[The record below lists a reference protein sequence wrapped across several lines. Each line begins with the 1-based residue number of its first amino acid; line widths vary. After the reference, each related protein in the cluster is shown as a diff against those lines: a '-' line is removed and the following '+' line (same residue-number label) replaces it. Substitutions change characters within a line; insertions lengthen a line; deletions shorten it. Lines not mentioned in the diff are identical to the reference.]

1 MSNERTHKDL
11 KSHVKRHIPKGW
23 LSELRITYRLIMEAV
38 NDIRRTGLMMNIIII
53 TMIAAILT
61 IFGALFRTAIS
72 STKLANS
79 LESVLEISV
88 YVKPNIDPNLVKTEI
103 EKIKEVKSIRLIPKE
118 TSWKEFQP
126 TLGISMS
133 ENPLP
138 DVLRV
143 KVKKQEHTIP
153 VLNKIKSTLIGVE
166 DVGYA
171 KELGQKIQFITHI
184 INTTAIISVIV
195 VALLTITII
204 NNTIQLVIQSR
215 KEEIE
220 IMRLMGVSNRYIRI
234 PLVLQGAFYGCVAGF
249 ISVVPLNVVHGVLL
263 KVHNFAMVS
272 SPALAQNTVITVLMI
287 VGIVFGATGSL
298 LSIKKHLQV

>member
-1 MSNERTHKDL
+1 
-11 KSHVKRHIPKGW
+11 V
-23 LSELRITYRLIMEAV
+23 
-38 NDIRRTGLMMNIIII
+38 
-53 TMIAAILT
+53 
-61 IFGALFRTAIS
+61 
-72 STKLANS
+72 
-79 LESVLEISV
+79 
-88 YVKPNIDPNLVKTEI
+88 
-103 EKIKEVKSIRLIPKE
+103 
-118 TSWKEFQP
+118 
-126 TLGISMS
+126 

-143 KVKKQEHTIP
+143 KVKKPEQTVP
-153 VLNKIKSTLIGVE
+153 VLNKIKSSCTGVE

-171 KELGQKIQFITHI
+171 KELGQKVQFVTHI

-220 IMRLMGVSNRYIRI
+220 IMRLMGVSNQFIRI

-249 ISVVPLNVVHGVLL
+249 LSVIPLNVVQGVLL
-263 KVHNFAMVS
+263 KVHNFAMVP
-272 SPALAQNTVITVLMI
+272 SPPLAQNVVIATLMI
-287 VGIVFGATGSL
+287 IGIVFGAGGSL

>member
-1 MSNERTHKDL
+1 MSNERAKNL
-11 KSHVKRHIPKGW
+11 KTRVKRHIPKDW
-23 LSELRITYRLIMEAV
+23 LSELRITYRIIMEAV
-38 NDIRRTGLMMNIIII
+38 NDIKRTGLMMNLIII
-53 TMIAAILT
+53 TLIAAILT

-88 YVKPNIDPNLVKTEI
+88 YVKPNVDANLVKKQI
-103 EKIKEVKSIRLIPKE
+103 EQIKEVKHINLIPKE
-118 TSWKEFQP
+118 RSWKEFQP

-143 KVKKQEHTIP
+143 KVKKPEQTVP
-153 VLNKIKSTLIGVE
+153 VLNKIKSSCTGVE

-171 KELGQKIQFITHI
+171 KELGQKVQFVTHI

-220 IMRLMGVSNRYIRI
+220 IMRLMGVSNQFIRI

-249 ISVVPLNVVHGVLL
+249 LSVIPLNVVQGVLL
-263 KVHNFAMVS
+263 KVHNFAMVP
-272 SPALAQNTVITVLMI
+272 SPPLAQNIVIATLMI
-287 VGIVFGATGSL
+287 IGIVFGAGGSL

>member
-1 MSNERTHKDL
+1 MTNERSQNFKTHL
-11 KSHVKRHIPKGW
+11 KRHIPKGW

-53 TMIAAILT
+53 TLITAILT
-61 IFGALFRTAIS
+61 IFGSLFRVAIS
-72 STKLANS
+72 STKLASS

-88 YVKPNIDPNLVKTEI
+88 YVKPNIDANLVKNQI
-103 EKIKEVKSIRLIPKE
+103 SQIKEVKQIKLIPKE

-126 TLGISMS
+126 TLGISIS

-143 KVKKQEHTIP
+143 KVEKPENTIP
-153 VLNKIKSTLIGVE
+153 VLNQIKSTCTGVE
-166 DVGYA
+166 GVGYA
-171 KELGQKIQFITHI
+171 KELGQKIQFVTHV

-249 ISVVPLNVVHGVLL
+249 ISTLPLGFVQNFMLKIHTFFMVP
-263 KVHNFAMVS
+263 
-272 SPALAQNTVITVLMI
+272 SPPLAQNLVVTTLLII
-287 VGIVFGATGSL
+287 GIVFGASGSL

>member
-1 MSNERTHKDL
+1 MSNERRTL
-11 KSHVKRHIPKGW
+11 KTRVKRHIPKDW
-23 LSELRITYRLIMEAV
+23 LSELRITYRIVMEAV
-38 NDIRRTGLMMNIIII
+38 NDIKRTGLMMNLIII
-53 TMIAAILT
+53 TLIAAILT

-88 YVKPNIDPNLVKTEI
+88 YVKPNVDANLVKKQI
-103 EKIKEVKSIRLIPKE
+103 EQIKEVKHINLIPKE
-118 TSWKEFQP
+118 RSWKEFQP
-126 TLGISMS
+126 TLGIAMS

-143 KVKKQEHTIP
+143 KVKKSEHTIP
-153 VLNKIKSTLIGVE
+153 VLNKIKSSCTGVE

-171 KELGQKIQFITHI
+171 KELGQKVQFITHI

-220 IMRLMGVSNRYIRI
+220 IMRLMGVSNQFIRV

-249 ISVVPLNVVHGVLL
+249 LAIVPLNVVQGVLL
-263 KVHNFAMVS
+263 KVHTFAMVP
-272 SPALAQNTVITVLMI
+272 SPPLAQNVVIATLMI
-287 VGIVFGATGSL
+287 IGIVFGAGGSL

>member
-1 MSNERTHKDL
+1 MTNEKSQNL
-11 KSHVKRHIPKGW
+11 KTYIKRYIPKRW
-23 LSELRITYRLIMEAV
+23 LCELRITYRLIMEAV
-38 NDIRRTGLMMNIIII
+38 NDIRRTGLMMNVIII
-53 TMIAAILT
+53 TLIAAILT

-88 YVKPNIDPNLVKTEI
+88 YVKPNIDANLVKNQI
-103 EKIKEVKSIRLIPKE
+103 SQIKEVKQIKLIPKE
-118 TSWKEFQP
+118 ASWKEFQP

-143 KVKKQEHTIP
+143 KVKKPEYTVP
-153 VLNKIKSTLIGVE
+153 VLNKIKSSCSGVE

-184 INTTAIISVIV
+184 INTTAIISVII

-220 IMRLMGVSNRYIRI
+220 IMRLMGVSNRYIKV
-234 PLVLQGAFYGCVAGF
+234 PLVLQGAFYGCAAGF
-249 ISVVPLNVVHGVLL
+249 IAIFPLNMVQNVLF
-263 KVHNFAMVS
+263 KVHNFAMVP
-272 SPALAQNTVITVLMI
+272 SPPLAQDAVIMTLMI
-287 VGIVFGATGSL
+287 IGIVFGAGGSL

>member
-1 MSNERTHKDL
+1 MNSDRTYNI
-11 KSHVKRHIPKGW
+11 KSQVKRHIPKGW
-23 LSELRITYRLIMEAV
+23 LSELRITYRVIMEAV
-38 NDIRRTGLMMNIIII
+38 NDIRRTGLVMNFIII
-53 TMIAAILT
+53 TLIAAILT

-79 LESVLEISV
+79 LENVLEISV
-88 YVKPNIDPNLVKTEI
+88 YVKPNVDAKLVKEQI
-103 EKIKEVKSIRLIPKE
+103 EQIKEVKRITLIPKE
-118 TSWKEFQP
+118 KSWKEFQG
-126 TLGISMS
+126 TLGIAMT

-143 KVKKQEHTIP
+143 KVKKPADTIP
-153 VLNKIKSTLIGVE
+153 VLNKIKSTCTGVE

-171 KELGQKIQFITHI
+171 KELGQKVQFITHI
-184 INTTAIISVIV
+184 INMTAVVSVIV

-220 IMRLMGVSNRYIRI
+220 IMRLMGVSNRYIRVPFI
-234 PLVLQGAFYGCVAGF
+234 LQGAFYGCVAGF
-249 ISVVPLNVVHGVLL
+249 IAIIPLNVVQGVLL
-263 KVHNFAMVS
+263 KVHTFAMVP
-272 SPALAQNTVITVLMI
+272 SPPLAQNFVIAALMI
-287 VGIVFGATGSL
+287 IGIVFGAGGSW